1 MDVPLHNIWLN
12 VANSVSCNR
21 FVPRNSLVRNG
32 SLFNLSLLIFKGKK
46 LADNKALT
54 GVGRLT
60 LARVD
65 TLHNFYGRALRDNKH
80 NAKEMA
86 KATRAI
92 LKHYSSTVENP
103 CHEDCPAGGE
113 SWCSYQRDV
122 ANDTDLHKPVKNP
135 FPEAIVEVLQP
146 LFDRLGDET
155 FLAGCENCYTQSRN
169 ESLHHVIWGKASK
182 DVYSSPQEISIVISL
197 GVLEFN
203 QGFHRTYSELL
214 PILGID
220 VAPQMVEAWHRID
233 EERLYQADY
242 CNSTDIKLSRKKKR
256 KEKLKKQDAFVRQEG
271 VMFKSQAFHG
281 GESAKDK
288 NVAKGKMRNTSRR
301 KK

>member
-1 MDVPLHNIWLN
+1 MT
-12 VANSVSCNR
+12 
-21 FVPRNSLVRNG
+21 FE
-32 SLFNLSLLIFKGKK
+32 GKK

-65 TLHNFYGRALRDNKH
+65 TLQNFYGRALRDNK
-80 NAKEMA
+80 NNVKEMA

-103 CHEDCPAGGE
+103 CHEDCPAGDD

-122 ANDTDLHKPVKNP
+122 ANGTDLHKPVKNP
-135 FPEAIVEVLQP
+135 FPEAIVEVVQP
-146 LFDRLGDET
+146 LFDQLGDET
-155 FLAGCENCYTQSRN
+155 FLAGCENCYTQNRN

-182 DVYSSPQEISIVISL
+182 DVYSSPQEISIAISL

-203 QGFHRTYSELL
+203 QGFRRTYSELL
-214 PILGID
+214 PILGIE
-220 VAPQMVEAWHRID
+220 VESEMVEAWQRID
-233 EERLYQADY
+233 EERVYQADY
-242 CNSTDIKLSRKKKR
+242 RNLEDIKLRRKKKR
-256 KEKLKKQDAFVRQEG
+256 KEKLKKQDAFVHQEG
-271 VMFKSQAFHG
+271 IMYKSQAFHG
-281 GESAKDK
+281 GKSAKDK
-288 NVAKGKMRNTSRR
+288 TVAKGKRGKTPRR